1 MSFVLDVGR
10 SRKYRCLFTLRLH
23 SNSVRKTTD
32 ERIDCLDV
40 FFNIRS
46 IARTAGVDY
55 EKLKEMTKTMD
66 LNFEVEERE
75 LKLAKCINRYADV
88 FTRVI
93 DELLMHFLCDYMYQ
107 LATTFTEFYDRCYCV
122 EKNQQTGEIKI
133 NYRRMVLCE
142 ATANVLKK
150 CFEILGIQPL
160 DRM

>member
-1 MSFVLDVGR
+1 
-10 SRKYRCLFTLRLH
+10 
-23 SNSVRKTTD
+23 
-32 ERIDCLDV
+32 
-40 FFNIRS
+40 
-46 IARTAGVDY
+46 
-55 EKLKEMTKTMD
+55 MD
-66 LNFEVEERE
+66 LNFEIEERE

-122 EKNQQTGEIKI
+122 EKNQQTGEVKI

>member
-1 MSFVLDVGR
+1 MKTVFLRFYSFNF
-10 SRKYRCLFTLRLH
+10 SLF
-23 SNSVRKTTD
+23 
-32 ERIDCLDV
+32 
-40 FFNIRS
+40 RS

-55 EKLKEMTKTMD
+55 DKLKEMTETLD
-66 LNFEVEERE
+66 LNFDAEERE

-107 LATTFTEFYDRCYCV
+107 LATTFTEFYDKCYCV
-122 EKNQQTGEIKI
+122 EKNQQTGEVKI
-133 NYRRMVLCE
+133 NYRRIVLCE

-150 CFEILGIQPL
+150 SFEILGIQSL